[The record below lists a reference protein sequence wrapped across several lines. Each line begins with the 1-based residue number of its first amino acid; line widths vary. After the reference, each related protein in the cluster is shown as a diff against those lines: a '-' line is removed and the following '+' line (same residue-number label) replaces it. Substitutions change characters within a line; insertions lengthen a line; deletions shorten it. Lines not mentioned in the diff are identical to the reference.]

1 MEESSDRHGSLTQ
14 GRPAQPAG
22 SPLASLTRSPATG
35 IVIATAILF
44 AISPLLAADSLEKTS
59 LLTMLPFAAVLAI
72 AALGQTLVIQQ
83 GGIDLSVAG
92 SISLASVIVT
102 VHADGDDGKIVS
114 ALLLVLAAALVV
126 GLLNGALVSF
136 LGIPPIV
143 ATLGV
148 NSLLLGVVQQISG
161 GATGAAPDG
170 LTDFALD
177 RTLGIPNT
185 VVIAV
190 PLTAIVFLAVKK
202 TVIGRRF
209 EAVGVSPRTAR
220 ATGIAVQRHRFAAYV
235 VASLAYALAGV
246 LLAGYVKTPG
256 ISGGDAY
263 LLQSVAAVVLGG
275 TALTGG
281 RGNVLASA
289 LGALFLSQLNQVVLS
304 MGAPTAV
311 QYLISGA
318 IIAAGVGL
326 RHVPL
331 RGRRRP
337 AAARPGADD
346 GPAAPTPAVAAATS
360 TPPRRSAP

>member
-1 MEESSDRHGSLTQ
+1 MEESSDRHGSLTE
-14 GRPAQPAG
+14 GRPAPSAA
-22 SPLASLTRSPATG
+22 SPLASLTRSPAIG

-44 AISPLLAADSLEKTS
+44 AVSPLLAADSLASTS
-59 LLTMLPFAAVLAI
+59 LLTMLPFAAVMAI

-102 VHADGDDGKIVS
+102 VHAGGDDGRIVS
-114 ALLLVLAAALVV
+114 ALLLVLGAALVV

-148 NSLLLGVVQQISG
+148 NSLLLGAVQQLSG

-170 LTDFALD
+170 LTNVALD

-185 VVIAV
+185 VLVAV
-190 PLTAIVFLAVKK
+190 PLTLLVYLLVKK
-202 TVIGRRF
+202 TVVGRRF
-209 EAVGVSPRTAR
+209 EAVGVSPRSAR
-220 ATGIAVQRHRFAAYV
+220 AMGIAVQRHRFAAYV
-235 VASLAYALAGV
+235 AASLAYALAGV
-246 LLAGYVKTPG
+246 MLAGYVKTPG

-263 LLQSVAAVVLGG
+263 LLPSVAAVVLGG

-289 LGALFLSQLNQVVLS
+289 LGALFLSQLNQLVLS

-326 RHVPL
+326 RRVPL
-331 RGRRRP
+331 RRRRP
-337 AAARPGADD
+337 AAPRPDA
-346 GPAAPTPAVAAATS
+346 PAADAAPAVAAAS
-360 TPPRRSAP
+360 SNPPRRSAR

>member
-14 GRPAQPAG
+14 ERPAPSAR
-22 SPLASLTRSPATG
+22 SPLSSLTRSPAIG

-44 AISPLLAADSLEKTS
+44 AISPLLAADSLDRTS

-102 VHADGDDGKIVS
+102 VHADGDDGRILS
-114 ALLLVLAAALVV
+114 ALLLVLLAALAV

-161 GATGAAPDG
+161 GSTGAAPDG
-170 LTDFALD
+170 LTDVALD

-185 VVIAV
+185 VLIAL
-190 PLTAIVFLAVKK
+190 PLIVAVYLVVKK

-209 EAVGVSPRTAR
+209 EAVGVSPRGAR
-220 ATGIAVQRHRFAAYV
+220 ASGIAVSRHRFAAYV
-235 VASLAYALAGV
+235 AASLAYALAGV

-281 RGNVLASA
+281 RGNVVASA
-289 LGALFLSQLNQVVLS
+289 LGALFLSQLNQLVLS

-326 RHVPL
+326 RRVPL
-331 RGRRRP
+331 RRRRP
-337 AAARPGADD
+337 AATRPDAD
-346 GPAAPTPAVAAATS
+346 AAGPTPAVAAATS
-360 TPPRRSAP
+360 TPPRRSAR